1 MSGFKSLCA
10 ALAAGAL
17 CFAGNP
23 PARAQCRLCDV
34 PTTSLGADSEGAGVS
49 LQIESSIDF
58 DRLVLGGTGGGSA
71 LIRPDGGAASDGSV
85 SGMSARAMVGSA
97 VVKGEPG
104 RAVRIELPTRIV
116 LTSSSGGE
124 IVFQT

>member
-10 ALAAGAL
+10 ALVVGAL
-17 CFAGNP
+17 CLPGSP

-34 PTTSLGADSEGAGVS
+34 PTTGLGADSEGAGVS

-104 RAVRIELPTRIV
+104 RAVQIELPQRIV
-116 LTSSSGGE
+116 LTSSSAARSSSRR
-124 IVFQT
+124 